1 MPTVNGREATKN
13 EIRAAEGYNK
23 AVTDTMKTG
32 KKSPTSDYI
41 NLETYSKLNK
51 NKTLDLEE
59 AGKALDDSDA
69 EMLRESR
76 RGDTKPTSTMQKIRS
91 AIGMAKG
98 GKVSSASSRADGC
111 CVKGKTKGR
120 MV

>member
-59 AGKALDDSDA
+59 AGKALDESDA

-76 RGDTKPTSTMQKIRS
+76 RGDTKPTSTIQKIRS

-98 GKVSSASSRADGC
+98 GTASSRADGC

-120 MV
+120 MI